1 MNYGINI
8 AYFRN
13 TSLANAALLASKAV
27 FTHVDYTPPIIND
40 DWESIMKTSCKILAE
55 YGLKVN
61 QTHIPF
67 NRYGSYGSN
76 HRLYVDRVLEATAF
90 MGAQH
95 AVVHGDEFDFENLQY
110 SPEAALEYNHNYFF
124 KDVEFAKSN
133 GFKMAFETV
142 FNDHPVRTRFSSK
155 PQELLDLIHSFNSDY
170 AVCCWDF
177 GHAHVSFRKEAPE
190 WLEKFGSLIECTH
203 VHDNAGNDSHQ
214 MPLTGDID
222 WKQTMSALKATGYS
236 GVFSIEYAHGSIPE
250 GMVEDYLN
258 TTSNAVKYLLNL

>member
-13 TSLANAALLASKAV
+13 TSLANAALLASKAG

-67 NRYGSYGSN
+67 NRYGSYGGN

-95 AVVHGDEFDFENLQY
+95 AVVHGDEFDFE
-110 SPEAALEYNHNYFF
+110 
-124 KDVEFAKSN
+124 
-133 GFKMAFETV
+133 
-142 FNDHPVRTRFSSK
+142 FSRS
-155 PQELLDLIHSFNSDY
+155 SS
-170 AVCCWDF
+170 
-177 GHAHVSFRKEAPE
+177 
-190 WLEKFGSLIECTH
+190 
-203 VHDNAGNDSHQ
+203 
-214 MPLTGDID
+214 
-222 WKQTMSALKATGYS
+222 
-236 GVFSIEYAHGSIPE
+236 
-250 GMVEDYLN
+250 
-258 TTSNAVKYLLNL
+258 

>member
-13 TSLANAALLASKAV
+13 TSLANAALLASKAG
-27 FTHVDYTPPIIND
+27 FTHVDYTPPVIND
-40 DWESIMKTSCKILAE
+40 DWESIMKTSCKIFDE

-67 NRYGSYGSN
+67 NRYGSCGSN

-95 AVVHGDEFDFENLQY
+95 AVVHGDEFDFENTQY
-110 SPEAALEYNHNYFF
+110 SPEAALEYNHNYFC
-124 KDVEFAKSN
+124 KDIEFAKNN

-142 FNDHPVRTRFSSK
+142 FNDHPVKTRFSSK

-190 WLEKFGSLIECTH
+190 WIKKFGSLIECTH

-214 MPLTGDID
+214 MLLTGDID
-222 WKQTMSALKATGYS
+222 WKQTMNALKATGYN

-250 GMVEDYLN
+250 GMVEEYLN
-258 TTSNAVKYLLNL
+258 TTASAVKYLLSL